1 MRSNFH
7 SRDFIDRNLGNAIIN
22 HMLTASAN
30 FPLSGPRLPTHISPS
45 LPPFLVSFKAR
56 PIRTF
61 AGNRAAPNAKHVA
74 MVAPES
80 VDRECTLA
88 FNLSLYDQDTIQT
101 WRRSHL
107 YCNPLAQSDQ
117 SQPIHCSQGPPSS
130 SWWCNWK
137 SVESYRWV
145 LEINRAIGLMLY
157 IFTLLQLSRP
167 LSPLGFMIDSP
178 ILAFN
183 DITDPIIKVIKAIGF
198 SCIVIFL
205 IMIGVVFLVLNRF
218 VNNKENDPSENETE
232 K

>member
-1 MRSNFH
+1 MRLLTTCWLHQQTSPCLA
-7 SRDFIDRNLGNAIIN
+7 LGFQLISLL
-22 HMLTASAN
+22 HFRHCLAS
-30 FPLSGPRLPTHISPS
+30 FQ
-45 LPPFLVSFKAR
+45 AR

-61 AGNRAAPNAKHVA
+61 AGNRPAPNAKHVA
-74 MVAPES
+74 MVSPES
-80 VDRECTLA
+80 VDLECTLA
-88 FNLSLYDQDTIQT
+88 FHLSLNDQDTIQT
-101 WRRSHL
+101 WRRGHL
-107 YCNPLAQSDQ
+107 HCNPLAQSDQ
-117 SQPIHCSQGPPSS
+117 SQPIHCSQGPTSS
-130 SWWCNWK
+130 SWWCNRK
-137 SVESYRWV
+137 IVESYRQV
-145 LEINRAIGLMLY
+145 LEIDRVIKGLMLY
-157 IFTLLQLSRP
+157 SFTLLQLSRP

>member
-1 MRSNFH
+1 MRLLTTCWLHQQTSPCLAL
-7 SRDFIDRNLGNAIIN
+7 DF
-22 HMLTASAN
+22 
-30 FPLSGPRLPTHISPS
+30 RLIS
-45 LPPFLVSFKAR
+45 LLHFRHCLARFQAR

-61 AGNRAAPNAKHVA
+61 AGNRQAPNAKYVA

-107 YCNPLAQSDQ
+107 HCNPLAQSDQ
-117 SQPIHCSQGPPSS
+117 SQPIHFSQGPTSS
-130 SWWCNWK
+130 SWWSNWK
-137 SVESYRWV
+137 KVESYRRV
-145 LEINRAIGLMLY
+145 LEIDRVIKGLMFY
-157 IFTLLQLSRP
+157 SFRLLQLSLP
-167 LSPLGFMIDSP
+167 LSPLGFMMDSP

-205 IMIGVVFLVLNRF
+205 IMIGVFFLVLNRF
-218 VNNKENDPSENETE
+218 VNNKENDSSENEAE